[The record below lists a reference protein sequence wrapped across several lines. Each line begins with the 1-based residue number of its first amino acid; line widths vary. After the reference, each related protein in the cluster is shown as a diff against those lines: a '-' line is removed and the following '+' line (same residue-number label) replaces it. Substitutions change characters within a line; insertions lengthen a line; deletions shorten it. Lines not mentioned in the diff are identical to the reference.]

1 MREDPGPLPNIRK
14 IAFLRAN
21 GLGDYIFALP
31 ALESLRAAYP
41 QTEIVLL
48 GKTWHERFITGRPGP
63 VDRVIAVPPSTGVNE
78 QTYWESS
85 ERSQLPD
92 VEEFFS
98 RMQAEQFDLAI
109 QAHGGGRNSNP
120 FLLKL
125 KARFTVGMKTPDAV
139 ELDRWMPYR
148 YWQHEVLRLLEL
160 VSLID
165 APPVIA
171 EPVLQLTDKDRE
183 EAEAVLGASHL
194 PLVVLHPAATDARRR
209 WPASKF
215 AAIGDALAGV
225 GVRVAVTGTR
235 PESNIVD
242 EVINTMNAPAE
253 NLCGRVSIN
262 GLAGIMAKASVV
274 VGNDSGPLHLA
285 EAVGAPTVSVYW
297 CGNLINAGPP
307 TRSKHRPILSWRLLC
322 PICGANTME
331 EGCNHSAS
339 FVADVSVDEV
349 LSEVLDLLQQDQK
362 VRA

>member
-1 MREDPGPLPNIRK
+1 M
-14 IAFLRAN
+14 
-21 GLGDYIFALP
+21 
-31 ALESLRAAYP
+31 
-41 QTEIVLL
+41 
-48 GKTWHERFITGRPGP
+48 
-63 VDRVIAVPPSTGVNE
+63 
-78 QTYWESS
+78 
-85 ERSQLPD
+85 
-92 VEEFFS
+92 
-98 RMQAEQFDLAI
+98 
-109 QAHGGGRNSNP
+109 
-120 FLLKL
+120 
-125 KARFTVGMKTPDAV
+125 
-139 ELDRWMPYR
+139 
-148 YWQHEVLRLLEL
+148 
-160 VSLID
+160 
-165 APPVIA
+165 
-171 EPVLQLTDKDRE
+171 
-183 EAEAVLGASHL
+183 

-215 AAIGDALAGV
+215 AAIGDAISGA
-225 GVRVAVTGTR
+225 GVRVAVTGTQ
-235 PESNIVD
+235 PESSIVD
-242 EVINTMNAPAE
+242 EVIEIMNAPAE

>member
-183 EAEAVLGASHL
+183 EAEAVLGASHATGCAPSSGDGRPS
-194 PLVVLHPAATDARRR
+194 PL
-209 WPASKF
+209 AS
-215 AAIGDALAGV
+215 
-225 GVRVAVTGTR
+225 
-235 PESNIVD
+235 
-242 EVINTMNAPAE
+242 
-253 NLCGRVSIN
+253 
-262 GLAGIMAKASVV
+262 
-274 VGNDSGPLHLA
+274 
-285 EAVGAPTVSVYW
+285 
-297 CGNLINAGPP
+297 
-307 TRSKHRPILSWRLLC
+307 
-322 PICGANTME
+322 
-331 EGCNHSAS
+331 
-339 FVADVSVDEV
+339 
-349 LSEVLDLLQQDQK
+349 Q
-362 VRA
+362 